1 LHVAIA
7 ALQWQGGW
15 GRGGRKDAAT
25 NDFCHAVRIPAYPGG
40 VVPR

>member
-15 GRGGRKDAAT
+15 GRGARKDAT
-25 NDFCHAVRIPAYPGG
+25 TIDFRHGVPIPAYPGG

>member
-1 LHVAIA
+1 LRVAIA

-15 GRGGRKDAAT
+15 GRGGRKAAT
-25 NDFCHAVRIPAYPGG
+25 TIDFRHGVAIPAYPGS